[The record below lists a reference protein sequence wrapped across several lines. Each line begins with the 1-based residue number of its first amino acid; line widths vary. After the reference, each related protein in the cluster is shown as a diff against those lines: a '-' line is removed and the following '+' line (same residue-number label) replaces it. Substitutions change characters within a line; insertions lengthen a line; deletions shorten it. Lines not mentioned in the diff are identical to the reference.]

1 MWFKS
6 SISRAIFSLQ
16 VAGDGEGGRSD
27 SEPDGHQNLHTTLA
41 MDPSSRQMSGK
52 EVMQE
57 DLMTEVT
64 KKDLH
69 EDNHTNEA
77 NGFPNV
83 PELHTGFKEDIG
95 SPGRSRGGPNILPF
109 EFRALEACLEA
120 ACSSLGSEV
129 FSLLFQPCH
138 LCFELCRLELSV
150 KYPGQVMGVLV
161 KRRG

>member
-6 SISRAIFSLQ
+6 SISRAILSFQ
-16 VAGDGEGGRSD
+16 VAGDGDGGRSD
-27 SEPDGHQNLHTTLA
+27 SEPDGHQNLHPTLS
-41 MDPSSRQMSGK
+41 MDPSSRQMPGK

-57 DLMTEVT
+57 DLTTEVT
-64 KKDLH
+64 KKDLQ
-69 EDNHTNEA
+69 EDNNTNEA

-129 FSLLFQPCH
+129 LICIFSIVSA
-138 LCFELCRLELSV
+138 LSF
-150 KYPGQVMGVLV
+150 ML
-161 KRRG
+161 